1 MADRPSRNPHARHSS
16 NEGIKMN
23 RSSLAIAATALL
35 LALTACSKPAASSYG
50 DDRARIEDLQARY
63 LFAFDWN
70 DADGYANTFAEDGVL
85 NFGWGELKG
94 RQAIKE
100 FISSGEE
107 DRAQSRASTPAG
119 ERPRVGR
126 HIISNIVVKIDGDKA
141 SGRAYWTHM
150 TTGPT
155 GYGTVDFFGHYEDE
169 MVKVNGEWLFA
180 SRHVY
185 NEAIPE
191 WAAGKN
197 NPVVSP
203 SPPPKER
210 PRSNGST
217 PPAGN
222 TSSR

>member
-1 MADRPSRNPHARHSS
+1 MQ
-16 NEGIKMN
+16 EGEIMN
-23 RSSLAIAATALL
+23 RSRMAIAAAAVV
-35 LALTACSKPAASSYG
+35 LACTACSKPAGSSYG
-50 DDRARIEDLQARY
+50 DDRAKIEDLQARY

-70 DADGYANTFAEDGVL
+70 DADSYANTFAEDGVL

-94 RQAIKE
+94 RQAIRD
-100 FISSGEE
+100 FIAGGDE
-107 DRAQSRASTPAG
+107 DREQQQADTPAG

-126 HIISNIVVKIDGDKA
+126 HIISNIVVDIDGDKA
-141 SGRAYWTHM
+141 TGRAYWTHM

-169 MVKVNGEWLFA
+169 MVKVDGEWLFA

-185 NEAIPE
+185 NEAIAE
-191 WAAGKN
+191 WAAHPN

-210 PRSNGST
+210 PRSTGNAQQEGSAQ
-217 PPAGN
+217 PQ
-222 TSSR
+222 